1 MKISVRNHTGKTI
14 HLWVET
20 SDTIKAVKTKIQD
33 KEIGIPTHQQELTF
47 SDQELRDELTISDC
61 KIEEEDTLRLYW
73 EYLGRIMISVT
84 TLNGKNGFFIVSIE
98 EEKFMQTVYS
108 TNTLSI
114 HEMPEVQTQIL
125 ETCMISKRKA

>member
-47 SDQELRDELTISDC
+47 SDQELQDELTISDC

-84 TLNGKNGFFIVSIE
+84 TLNGKIGF
-98 EEKFMQTVYS
+98 YS
-108 TNTLSI
+108 HYISSRRKIHTNSL
-114 HEMPEVQTQIL
+114 
-125 ETCMISKRKA
+125 

>member
-47 SDQELRDELTISDC
+47 SDQELQDELTISDC

-84 TLNGKNGFFIVSIE
+84 TLNGKNLFSQAKLG
-98 EEKFMQTVYS
+98 YS
-108 TNTLSI
+108 NSLWYKYS
-114 HEMPEVQTQIL
+114 L
-125 ETCMISKRKA
+125 KS